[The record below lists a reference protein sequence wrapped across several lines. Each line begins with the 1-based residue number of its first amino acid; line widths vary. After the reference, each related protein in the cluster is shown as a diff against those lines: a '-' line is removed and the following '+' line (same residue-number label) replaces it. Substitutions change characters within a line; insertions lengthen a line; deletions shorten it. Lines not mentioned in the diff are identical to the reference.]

1 MSLPEKEDF
10 YSHLNLRDITDAD
23 YVHAKR
29 VCKDFKIK
37 NLQDYYD
44 LYHAFLLGDVFE
56 NVRNMCL
63 NIYELDPIHFFSTE
77 GLAQK
82 AALKKTKVKFDFLT
96 YINMLFIVEK
106 DIRSGIYHAIHGYL
120 KANSK
125 HMKNY
130 EKKNKNSSCLKY
142 WDVNNLYGCV
152 KS

>member
-1 MSLPEKEDF
+1 
-10 YSHLNLRDITDAD
+10 
-23 YVHAKR
+23 
-29 VCKDFKIK
+29 
-37 NLQDYYD
+37 
-44 LYHAFLLGDVFE
+44 
-56 NVRNMCL
+56 
-63 NIYELDPIHFFSTE
+63 
-77 GLAQK
+77 
-82 AALKKTKVKFDFLT
+82 
-96 YINMLFIVEK
+96 MLFIVEK